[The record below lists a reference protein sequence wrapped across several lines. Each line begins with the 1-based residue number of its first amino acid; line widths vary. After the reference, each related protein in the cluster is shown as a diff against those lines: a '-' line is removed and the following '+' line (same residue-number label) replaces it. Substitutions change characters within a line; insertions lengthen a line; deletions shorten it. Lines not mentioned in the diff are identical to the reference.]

1 MRRDYSSHNNIYF
14 SLSLGF
20 QNGPLSLPLYPAIPF
35 FPGQTEMAENC
46 LIKGTCTVAGKRGQ
60 VEMFTRRGQREEEE
74 EEKGE
79 SPNPTVIPPAVIR

>member
-14 SLSLGF
+14 SLPSDSKMA
-20 QNGPLSLPLYPAIPF
+20 LSLPLYTAIPF

-79 SPNPTVIPPAVIR
+79 SPNPAVIPPAVIH